1 VKKNTETSQGV
12 DVYLITQQ
20 MLIHHGK
27 VLKDATTLE
36 ENKVVEDNFV
46 VIILNKVM

>member
-1 VKKNTETSQGV
+1 MKNIEIAQGV
-12 DVYLITQQ
+12 DVYPGAQR
-20 MLIHHGK
+20 MLIHQGK